1 MTPGIG
7 AYWLYP
13 SRMYGV
19 TASISS
25 GAQLKSGTPCDRLI
39 APCSSASRDIFVKIV
54 TPVPGSLERTGMVLR
69 MRGIRYQVSGLRYQV
84 SVVVQGT
91 GYRLQAVRYSMNS
104 GALNART
111 EYLLRSVTTRS
122 R

>member
-13 SRMYGV
+13 SRMYRV

-25 GAQLKSGTPCDRLI
+25 GAQLKSGNPCDRLI

-69 MRGIRYQVSGLRYQV
+69 MWSRVQVI
-84 SVVVQGT
+84 
-91 GYRLQAVRYSMNS
+91 GYRQFA
-104 GALNART
+104 
-111 EYLLRSVTTRS
+111 TRGTQGLS
-122 R
+122 TREPNTCCEA